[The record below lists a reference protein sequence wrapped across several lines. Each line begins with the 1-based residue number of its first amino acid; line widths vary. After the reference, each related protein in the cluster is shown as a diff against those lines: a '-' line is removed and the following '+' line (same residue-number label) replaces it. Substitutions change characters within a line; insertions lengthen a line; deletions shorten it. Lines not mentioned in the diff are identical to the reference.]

1 MRNQFAGWRQI
12 VFPRGQGKHAAFGLL
27 LVAYALLFSWLA
39 VRRHETFH
47 TGNDLAVFSQVV
59 WNTTQGRPFETSLVA
74 EATNFLGQHFSPI
87 LALFT
92 PVYALWPDARLLL
105 IAQAV
110 IMALGAVPIYAYAGR
125 RLGGT
130 QWGLGVATAYLL
142 FPAVHFVTL
151 AEFHPIAFATPLLG
165 FAAYALLVRRYRAFF
180 LCFALAFL
188 IKEEIGLI
196 LAGVGPFLILVRRRI
211 RLGMA
216 LSAIGVLL
224 TWLLLYVVIPGL
236 ARPGYGYTF
245 AHRYDYLG
253 ENVTDIVVH
262 LVAHPRMILPYVL
275 IWPKALFL
283 AQLLGPLALLPLLA
297 PGTILLSA
305 PTFGYLLL
313 SDYPFQY
320 SIQHQ
325 YTAPLIPFLFL
336 ATVDGLHRLRRW
348 GQAQGHDWRTLGVG
362 ALLAATIVGYGLWSP
377 APLGGSYRPADYAV
391 TEHVIVG
398 HQMLARIPP
407 QASVGSEWKFYPHLS
422 NRRGLGDLLNPRFS
436 PVDYVLVDRPPG
448 AVSAPQYPHVLLPP
462 AGTVPSYPL
471 FEQVSGEDGYSLTR
485 YVQDLPLDQPVDL
498 LFGDA
503 VRLVALGWLDGPS
516 VRAGQSARLVFAWQ
530 ATRQLDRRYVFFVHL
545 LGRADR
551 RATLVAQDD
560 RELGGGTFPT
570 TLWDEWGG
578 DKLLADE
585 YTLRIPEDLP
595 PGDYDVATGVYPRDG
610 GPPLLGANSQGRTLA
625 AEVVIGVLH
634 VRPASRAE
642 DGN

>member
-1 MRNQFAGWRQI
+1 MMNHNAGWRQI
-12 VFPRGQGKHAAFGLL
+12 FPRREQGKHAAFGLL

-92 PVYALWPDARLLL
+92 PLYALWPDARLLL

-125 RLGGT
+125 RLGGA

-151 AEFHPIAFATPLLG
+151 AEFHPIAVATPLLG

-188 IKEEIGLI
+188 VKEEIGLI

-211 RLGMA
+211 RLGIA
-216 LSAIGVLL
+216 LSAIGILL

-236 ARPGYGYTF
+236 AHPGYGYTF

-253 ENVTDIVVH
+253 ENVTDIVIH
-262 LVAHPRMILPYVL
+262 LVAHPQMILPYVL
-275 IWPKALFL
+275 IWPKALFI

-297 PGTILLSA
+297 SGTMLLA
-305 PTFGYLLL
+305 VPTVGYLLL

-336 ATVDGLHRLRRW
+336 ATVDGLHRLCRW
-348 GQAQGHDWRTLGVG
+348 GQARGHDWRTLGVG
-362 ALLAATIVGYGLWSP
+362 ALLAATVAGYGLWSP
-377 APLGGSYRPADYAV
+377 APLGGSYRPADYAG
-391 TEHVIVG
+391 TEHVVIG
-398 HQMLARIPP
+398 RQILAKIPP

-448 AVSAPQYPHVLLPP
+448 ATSAPQYPHVLLLQ
-462 AGTVPSYPL
+462 AGTAPVYPL
-471 FEQVSGEDGYSLTR
+471 FEQIAGEDGYTLAR
-485 YVQDLPLDQPVDL
+485 YVRDIPLDQPVDV

-503 VRLVALGWLDGPS
+503 VRLVALGWPNGPS
-516 VRAGQSARLVFAWQ
+516 VRAGQSADLVLAWQ
-530 ATRQLDRRYVFFVHL
+530 ATRHLDQRYVFFVHL
-545 LGRADR
+545 LDRADGR
-551 RATLVAQDD
+551 VTLIAQDD

-570 TLWDEWGG
+570 TLWDEWGAG
-578 DKLLADE
+578 KLVADA
-585 YTLRIPEDLP
+585 YTLRIPDDLP
-595 PGDYDVATGVYPRDG
+595 PGDYDLTAGVYPRNG
-610 GPPLLGANSQGRTLA
+610 GPSLAGSDGRGTSLGN
-625 AEVVIGVLH
+625 EVFVGILH

-642 DGN
+642 DKN